1 MNRAQVDSFLEFLV
15 AERCAP
21 ENTLKAYAHDLSDFL
36 AWLEE
41 TGNRPNAIDSSILTR
56 YTSYCRQKKLKPSSI
71 SRRISALRQFYRF
84 LLEEDVID
92 TDPTRDLSTPKRA
105 TYLPEVLNSDEVERL
120 LAVPDTSTPLG
131 IRDKAMLELLYA
143 TGLRVTELIGLGLHN
158 LNLHIGYLI
167 TKGKGDKERLVPIGE
182 SARAWVNTYIN
193 EVRPSLV
200 TKPTDILFCSTRG
213 SAMTRQNFW
222 YIIKR
227 YAKAAGIFKPIS
239 PHTLRHSFATHLLSG
254 GADLRSL
261 QMMLGHADISTTQI
275 YTHVTSERLKEV
287 HQKYHPRG

>member
-1 MNRAQVDSFLEFLV
+1 MNRAQIDSFLEFLV

-21 ENTLKAYAHDLSDFL
+21 ENTIKAYANDLSNFF
-36 AWLEE
+36 AWFEE
-41 TGNRPNAIDSSILTR
+41 TGNRHNAVDSSILTR
-56 YTSYCRQKKLKPSSI
+56 YTSYCRHKKLKPSSI

-84 LLEEDVID
+84 LLEENVID
-92 TDPTRDLSTPKRA
+92 TDPTRDMSTPKRA

-120 LAVPDTSTPLG
+120 LAAPDESTPLG
-131 IRDKAMLELLYA
+131 LRDKAMLELLYA

-182 SARAWVNTYIN
+182 SARAWVNTYVH

-200 TKPTDILFCSTRG
+200 AKPTDVLFCSNRG

-227 YAKAAGIFKPIS
+227 YAKTAGIFKSIS

-275 YTHVTSERLKEV
+275 YTHVTAERLKEV